1 MYMNQTLHQKN
12 NIIIKKDM
20 NTKIYK
26 VQLCDGVH
34 NNYYYAASDINA
46 IFERKFNYIEKSVE
60 LLNDEFIG
68 TCDETKHKLF
78 YVSLTSGRSL
88 YIIANDMKE
97 AYDLLCDN
105 IGNEIQCFVSIVYV
119 APIQYVKSFREL
131 DNEIETMRIG

>member
-1 MYMNQTLHQKN
+1 
-12 NIIIKKDM
+12 M

-26 VQLCDGVH
+26 VQLRDRVH
-34 NNYYYAASDINA
+34 NNYYYSDSDINA

-68 TCDETKHKLF
+68 TCDDSKHKLF

-97 AYDLLCDN
+97 AYKLLCDN
-105 IGNEIQCFVSIVYV
+105 IGDEIKFFDSIVYI
-119 APIQYVKSFREL
+119 APIQYVKSFMEL
-131 DNEIETMRIG
+131 DNEFETMRIG

>member
-1 MYMNQTLHQKN
+1 
-12 NIIIKKDM
+12 M

-26 VQLCDGVH
+26 VQLCDRVH

-68 TCDETKHKLF
+68 TCDDSKHKLF

-97 AYDLLCDN
+97 AYKLLCDN
-105 IGNEIQCFVSIVYV
+105 IGNEIQLFDSIVYI

-131 DNEIETMRIG
+131 DNEFDTMRIG

>member
-1 MYMNQTLHQKN
+1 MYMNQTLRQKN

-34 NNYYYAASDINA
+34 NNYYYEASDINA

-68 TCDETKHKLF
+68 TCDETQHKLF

-105 IGNEIQCFVSIVYV
+105 IGNEIQCFISIVYV

>member
-1 MYMNQTLHQKN
+1 MK
-12 NIIIKKDM
+12 
-20 NTKIYK
+20 TKIYK
-26 VQLCDGVH
+26 VQLCDGGH
-34 NNYYYAASDINA
+34 NDYYYAASDINA
-46 IFERKFNYIEKSVE
+46 IFERKFNYKEKSVE

-105 IGNEIQCFVSIVYV
+105 IGDEIKFFDSIVYI

-131 DNEIETMRIG
+131 DNEFETMRIG

>member
-1 MYMNQTLHQKN
+1 
-12 NIIIKKDM
+12 M

-78 YVSLTSGRSL
+78 YVSLTSGLSL

-105 IGNEIQCFVSIVYV
+105 IGNEIQFFVSIVYV